1 MICIAKLLNA
11 LHLQFANWLQS
22 PPPHLKPLES
32 LGNSPWHVRCL
43 SPVVKKYMKKLINL
57 NLLTVLALL
66 GFVSSVTAV
75 PVTFTSGTDPNAG
88 NNSGYAAVRF
98 RNFDNAGGGN
108 GEVYIGN
115 QANLGSVNTSTYG
128 IRNTPWSEQTY
139 AFAYIYNPLAGT
151 ATTIITPTLGSVYS
165 VSSTVTVPSAS
176 ANELQILDRNTKSGD
191 LTLNLN
197 SINSVADGLVTIS
210 EATWNAAN
218 GAYLQ
223 AYLDNATLFNSGF
236 TLNGTISLDAPLSS
250 SSYGNNEGSKIE
262 INLAHVPISA
272 NSVPDGGSTLAL
284 FGIGLTGVASWRRK
298 LVGLSNPKK

>member
-1 MICIAKLLNA
+1 
-11 LHLQFANWLQS
+11 
-22 PPPHLKPLES
+22 
-32 LGNSPWHVRCL
+32 
-43 SPVVKKYMKKLINL
+43 MKKLINL

-128 IRNTPWSEQTY
+128 IKNTPWSEQTY

-284 FGIGLTGVASWRRK
+284 FGIGLTGVASCRRK